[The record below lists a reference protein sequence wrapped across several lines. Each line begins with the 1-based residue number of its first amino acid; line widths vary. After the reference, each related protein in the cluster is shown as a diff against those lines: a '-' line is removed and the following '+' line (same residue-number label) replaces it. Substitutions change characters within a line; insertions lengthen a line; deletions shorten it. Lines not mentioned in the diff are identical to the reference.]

1 VLHPR
6 GGVTVTGAV
15 TRCRPVNF
23 SGSTSTG
30 GVGRSGFHF
39 NSSVFRG
46 FFSFDL
52 CLFVEAWRGGGGVLV
67 DVLVGVNPK
76 PQTSNPK
83 TQAALRVT
91 LPSHPTLKRP
101 RDPAPQRPRVVET
114 HGPTPNEV
122 MKANRFLSQLLD
134 YGPGNTPKVSN
145 WSRNSPLS
153 GLMTNTFGVL
163 VSIIQ

>member
-1 VLHPR
+1 MLHPR

-83 TQAALRVT
+83 TQASNPEAPPR
-91 LPSHPTLKRP
+91 PSPSAP
-101 RDPAPQRPRVVET
+101 PGGRDTRSHTTRGHEGEQI
-114 HGPTPNEV
+114 
-122 MKANRFLSQLLD
+122 
-134 YGPGNTPKVSN
+134 PK
-145 WSRNSPLS
+145 
-153 GLMTNTFGVL
+153 
-163 VSIIQ
+163 SIIGLLPRKHAKSQQLITFPIAFRPKM